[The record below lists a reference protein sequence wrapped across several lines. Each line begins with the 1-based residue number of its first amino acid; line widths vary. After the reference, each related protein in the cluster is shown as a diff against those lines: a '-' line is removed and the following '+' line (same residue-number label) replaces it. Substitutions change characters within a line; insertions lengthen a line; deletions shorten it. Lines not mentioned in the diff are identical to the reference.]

1 MGLSFHD
8 DTTII
13 DSSAVTTSEMRFSPG
28 DTNSTL
34 EVGKVVHQEPE
45 SECDIIDVQGGN
57 SIEETER

>member
-13 DSSAVTTSEMRFSPG
+13 DSSAVTASEMRFSPG
-28 DTNSTL
+28 DTGSTL

-45 SECDIIDVQGGN
+45 SECDIIDFQGGN
-57 SIEETER
+57 SIEETEK